1 MMGILGGLFKNPF
14 SAPRRAVRHAV
25 RMIRGSYDSA
35 RTTDDNR
42 RHWANVDQL
51 SADAALSP
59 AVRQTLRSRAR
70 YEVANNCYAAGLVR
84 TVANDLIG
92 TGPTLQ
98 IVAPE
103 GFDANPIERSWS
115 SWAKA
120 VKLARKL
127 RCMRQCLS
135 RDGEAFAVLFTNP
148 KVNHPVKL
156 DIRLVEAEQVT
167 TPGLVTENA
176 VDGIVFDEFG
186 NPETYHILRTHPG
199 DVLHSMEYDE
209 VPAEFVIHWFR
220 LERPGQKRGV
230 PILAPAL
237 PLFSKLR
244 RYTLAVLGAAEAAA
258 MQAGVLYTD
267 GSPNDDESVEGEA
280 FEAVEFE
287 RNMFT
292 TLPRNYRLEQLKAEQ
307 PTTTYAEFKAELI
320 DEAARCEN
328 VPSNIARGNSSSY
341 NYASGRLDNQMFG
354 RSQKVDHSEVEE
366 EVIDRIWGAWI
377 DEAAREPG
385 VIPDGFP
392 PLSACSHEWFWDGR
406 EHVDPNK
413 EANAQATRIANLTTS
428 LAEEWANRGRDWE
441 KGMRQIARERALLAE
456 LGLSLPDATQVT
468 SAASAASAISDLED
482 QAATP
487 GGPGSA
493 VALRTGRGGR

>member
-1 MMGILGGLFKNPF
+1 MMGWLSRLFA
-14 SAPRRAVRHAV
+14 APKQTVTRAVRFLRA
-25 RMIRGSYDSA
+25 GYDSA

-42 RHWANVDQL
+42 RHWANADHL
-51 SADAALSP
+51 SANAALSP
-59 AVRQTLRSRAR
+59 AVRETLRSRAR
-70 YEVANNCYAAGLVR
+70 YEVANNCYAAGIVR

-98 IVAPE
+98 LVAPD
-103 GFDANPIERSWS
+103 GHDANPIERSWV
-115 SWAKA
+115 SWAKEI
-120 VKLARKL
+120 KLARKL

-148 KVNHPVKL
+148 KLRHPVKL
-156 DIRLVEAEQVT
+156 DLRLIEAEQVT
-167 TPGLVTENA
+167 TPGLVRENA
-176 VDGIVFDEFG
+176 VDGIEFDQYG
-186 NPETYHILRTHPG
+186 NPLRYHVLRTHPG
-199 DVLHSMEYDE
+199 DPLHSQEADE
-209 VPAEFVIHWFR
+209 IDAEFVIHWYR
-220 LERPGQKRGV
+220 LERPGQRRGV

-267 GSPNDDESVEGEA
+267 GAPNDDDGVEGEA

-292 TLPRNYRLEQLKAEQ
+292 TLPGGYRLEQLKAEQ
-307 PTTTYAEFKAELI
+307 PTTTYSEFKAELI

-328 VPSNIARGNSSSY
+328 VPSGIARGNSSAY

-354 RSQKVDHSEVEE
+354 RAQHVDHSEVEE
-366 EVIDRIWGAWI
+366 EVIDRIFAAWL
-377 DEAAREPG
+377 DEAAKEPG

-392 PLSACSHEWFWDGR
+392 PLADCSHEWYWDGR
-406 EHVDPNK
+406 EHVDPAK

-428 LAEEWANRGRDWE
+428 LAEEYAHRGRDWE
-441 KGMRQIARERALLAE
+441 KAVRQIARERAVLAE
-456 LGLSLPDATQVT
+456 LGLQLPDGTAVT
-468 SAASAASAISDLED
+468 TAANTASTLTDLAD
-482 QAATP
+482 QAAATQ
-487 GGPGSA
+487 
-493 VALRTGRGGR
+493 GGRR

>member
-1 MMGILGGLFKNPF
+1 MMGWLSRLFA
-14 SAPRRAVRHAV
+14 APKQTVTRAVRFLRA
-25 RMIRGSYDSA
+25 GYDSA

-42 RHWANVDQL
+42 RHWANADHL
-51 SADAALSP
+51 SANAALSP
-59 AVRQTLRSRAR
+59 AVRETLRSRAR
-70 YEVANNCYAAGLVR
+70 YEVANNCYAAGIVR

-98 IVAPE
+98 LVAPD
-103 GFDANPIERSWS
+103 GHDANPIERSWV
-115 SWAKA
+115 SWAKEI
-120 VKLARKL
+120 KLARKL

-148 KVNHPVKL
+148 KLRHPVKL
-156 DIRLVEAEQVT
+156 DLRLIEAEQVT
-167 TPGLVTENA
+167 TPGLVRENA
-176 VDGIVFDEFG
+176 VDGIEFDQYG
-186 NPETYHILRTHPG
+186 NPLRYHILRTHPG
-199 DVLHSMEYDE
+199 DQLHSQEADE
-209 VPAEFVIHWFR
+209 IDAEFVIHWYR
-220 LERPGQKRGV
+220 LERPGQRRGV

-267 GSPNDDESVEGEA
+267 GAPNDDDGVEGEA

-292 TLPRNYRLEQLKAEQ
+292 TLPGGYRLEQLKAEQ
-307 PTTTYAEFKAELI
+307 PTTTYSEFKAELI

-328 VPSNIARGNSSSY
+328 VPSGIARGNSSAY

-354 RSQKVDHSEVEE
+354 RAQHVDHSEVEE
-366 EVIDRIWGAWI
+366 EVIDRIFAAWL
-377 DEAAREPG
+377 DEAAKEPG

-392 PLSACSHEWFWDGR
+392 PLADCSHEWYWDGR
-406 EHVDPNK
+406 EHVDPAK

-428 LAEEWANRGRDWE
+428 LAEEYAHRGRDWE
-441 KGMRQIARERALLAE
+441 KAVRQIARERAVLAE
-456 LGLSLPDATQVT
+456 LGLQLPDGTAVT
-468 SAASAASAISDLED
+468 TAANTASTLTDLAD
-482 QAATP
+482 QAAAAP
-487 GGPGSA
+487 GG
-493 VALRTGRGGR
+493 RR

>member
-1 MMGILGGLFKNPF
+1 MMGLLASLAGVF
-14 SAPRRAVRHAV
+14 SGSRRVVRRAVRV
-25 RMIRGSYDSA
+25 IRAGYDAA

-42 RHWANVDQL
+42 KHWAAADQL
-51 SADAALSP
+51 SANAAMSP
-59 AVRQTLRSRAR
+59 LVRQTIRSRAR

-98 IVAPE
+98 ITAPD
-103 GFDANPIERSWS
+103 GFEATPIERSWE

-135 RDGEAFAVLFTNP
+135 RDGEAFAVLVSNP
-148 KVNHPVKL
+148 KINHPIKL
-156 DIRLVEAEQVT
+156 DLRLVEADQVT
-167 TPGLVTENA
+167 TPGLVSENA
-176 VDGIVFDEFG
+176 VDGIIFDEHG
-186 NPETYHILRTHPG
+186 NPQTYHILRTHPG
-199 DVLHSMEYDE
+199 DVLHNMEVDE
-209 VPAEFVIHWFR
+209 IPAEYVIHWFR

-230 PILAPAL
+230 SLLAPAL

-267 GSPNDDESVEGEA
+267 GTPSDDDVEGEA
-280 FEAVEFE
+280 FEAVELE

-292 TLPRNYRLEQLKAEQ
+292 TLPGGYRLEQLKAEQ
-307 PTTTYAEFKAELI
+307 PTTTYSEFKAELI

-328 VPSNIARGNSSSY
+328 VPSNVARGNSSAY

-354 RSQKVDHSEVEE
+354 RAQHVDHSEVEE
-366 EVIDRIWGAWI
+366 EVIDRIFAAWL

-385 VIPDGFP
+385 IIPDGFP
-392 PLSACSHEWFWDGR
+392 PLSECTHQWIWEGR
-406 EHVDPNK
+406 EHVDPGK
-413 EANAQATRIANLTTS
+413 EANAQATRLANLTTS
-428 LAEEWANRGRDWE
+428 LSEEWANRGKDWE
-441 KGMRQIARERALLAE
+441 AGVRQIARERALLAE
-456 LGLSLPDATQVT
+456 LKLALPDSTAVT
-468 SAASAASAISDLED
+468 VASNQAGAIAELAD
-482 QAATP
+482 QAAAP
-487 GGPGSA
+487 AG
-493 VALRTGRGGR
+493 GGR

>member
-1 MMGILGGLFKNPF
+1 
-14 SAPRRAVRHAV
+14 
-25 RMIRGSYDSA
+25 
-35 RTTDDNR
+35 
-42 RHWANVDQL
+42 
-51 SADAALSP
+51 
-59 AVRQTLRSRAR
+59 
-70 YEVANNCYAAGLVR
+70 
-84 TVANDLIG
+84 
-92 TGPTLQ
+92 
-98 IVAPE
+98 
-103 GFDANPIERSWS
+103 
-115 SWAKA
+115 
-120 VKLARKL
+120 
-127 RCMRQCLS
+127 
-135 RDGEAFAVLFTNP
+135 
-148 KVNHPVKL
+148 
-156 DIRLVEAEQVT
+156 
-167 TPGLVTENA
+167 
-176 VDGIVFDEFG
+176 
-186 NPETYHILRTHPG
+186 
-199 DVLHSMEYDE
+199 
-209 VPAEFVIHWFR
+209 
-220 LERPGQKRGV
+220 
-230 PILAPAL
+230 
-237 PLFSKLR
+237 
-244 RYTLAVLGAAEAAA
+244 

-267 GSPNDDESVEGEA
+267 GSPNGDESVEGEA

>member
-1 MMGILGGLFKNPF
+1 MMGWLSGLFASPKK
-14 SAPRRAVRHAV
+14 AVQRAVRV
-25 RMIRGSYDSA
+25 IRAGYDAA

-42 RHWANVDQL
+42 RHWANVDSL
-51 SADAALSP
+51 SANAALSP
-59 AVRQTLRSRAR
+59 SVRQTLRERAR

-98 IVAPE
+98 ITAPE
-103 GFDANPIERSWS
+103 GFDANAIERSWS

-135 RDGEAFAVLFTNP
+135 RDGEAFAILFTNP
-148 KVNHPVKL
+148 KIKHPVKL
-156 DIRLVEAEQVT
+156 DLRLVEAEQVT
-167 TPGLVTENA
+167 TPTLIGPNA
-176 VDGIVFDEFG
+176 VDGIIFDADG

-199 DVLHSMEYDE
+199 DVLHTMEFDE
-209 VPAEFVIHWFR
+209 VPAEYVIHWFR
-220 LERPGQKRGV
+220 LERPGQRRGV

-244 RYTLAVLGAAEAAA
+244 RFTLAVLGAAEAAA

-267 GSPNDDESVEGEA
+267 GAPNDDDVEGEA

-292 TLPRNYRLEQLKAEQ
+292 TLPGGYRLEQLKAEQ
-307 PTTTYAEFKAELI
+307 PTTTYSEFKHELI

-328 VPSNIARGNSSSY
+328 VPANIARGNSSSY

-354 RSQKVDHSEVEE
+354 RCQHVDHSEVEE
-366 EVIDRIWGAWI
+366 EVIDRILAAWI
-377 DEAAREPG
+377 NEAALEPG

-392 PLSACSHEWFWDGR
+392 PMAECSHEWLWEGR
-406 EHVDPNK
+406 EHVDPAK
-413 EANAQATRIANLTTS
+413 EATAQATRLANFTTT
-428 LAEEWANRGRDWE
+428 LASEWARSGGDWE
-441 KGMRQIARERALLAE
+441 QGVRQIARERTVLNE
-456 LGLSLPDATQVT
+456 LGLALPDATAVTT
-468 SAASAASAISDLED
+468 SANRANTLSDLAD
-482 QAATP
+482 AAQT
-487 GGPGSA
+487 A
-493 VALRTGRGGR
+493 GGR

>member
-1 MMGILGGLFKNPF
+1 MGWFSGLFSSPKQ
-14 SAPRRAVRHAV
+14 AVQRAVRV
-25 RMIRGSYDSA
+25 IRAGYDA
-35 RTTDDNR
+35 AKTTDDNR
-42 RHWANVDQL
+42 RHWANVDNL
-51 SADAALSP
+51 SANAAMSP
-59 AVRQTLRSRAR
+59 SIRQTLRQRAR

-98 IVAPE
+98 ITAPD

-115 SWAKA
+115 QWAKA

-135 RDGEAFAVLFTNP
+135 RDGEAFAILVTNP
-148 KVNHPVKL
+148 KIDHPIKL
-156 DIRLVEAEQVT
+156 DLRLVEAEQVM
-167 TPGLVTENA
+167 TPGLVTYNA

-186 NPETYHILRTHPG
+186 NPAMYHVLRTHPG
-199 DVLHSMEYDE
+199 DVLHTMQYDE

-220 LERPGQKRGV
+220 LERPGQKRGI
-230 PILAPAL
+230 PILTPAL

-244 RYTLAVLGAAEAAA
+244 RFTLAVLGAAEAAA

-267 GSPNDDESVEGEA
+267 GSPNEDDVEGEA

-292 TLPRNYRLEQLKAEQ
+292 TLPGGYRLEQLKAEQ
-307 PTTTYAEFKAELI
+307 PTTTYSEFKAELI

-328 VPSNIARGNSSSY
+328 VPSNIARGNSSAY

-354 RSQKVDHSEVEE
+354 RSQHVDHSEVEE
-366 EVIDRIWGAWI
+366 EVIDRIWAAWI

-392 PLSACSHEWFWDGR
+392 PMSECSHEWLWEGR
-406 EHVDPNK
+406 EHVDPAK
-413 EANAQATRIANLTTS
+413 EANAQATRLANLTTTLS
-428 LAEEWANRGRDWE
+428 AEWARGGGDWE
-441 KGMRQIARERALLAE
+441 KAMRQIARERQLLGE

-468 SAASAASAISDLED
+468 NTAQVANALTDVADLED
-482 QAATP
+482 AA
-487 GGPGSA
+487 A
-493 VALRTGRGGR
+493 VGVAAGATIANHKGVR

>member
-1 MMGILGGLFKNPF
+1 MMGLIATIFGAF
-14 SAPRRAVRHAV
+14 SAPRRVVRQAVRV
-25 RMIRGSYDSA
+25 IRAGYDAA
-35 RTTDDNR
+35 RTNDDNR
-42 RHWANVDQL
+42 KHWAAADQL
-51 SADAALSP
+51 SANAALSP
-59 AVRQTLRSRAR
+59 LVRQTIRSRAR

-98 IVAPE
+98 ITAPD
-103 GFDANPIERSWS
+103 GFEASPIERQWE

-120 VKLARKL
+120 AKLARKL
-127 RCMRQCLS
+127 RCMRQSLS

-148 KVNHPVKL
+148 KLNHPIKL
-156 DIRLVEAEQVT
+156 DLRLIEADQVT
-167 TPGLVTENA
+167 TPDLITPNA
-176 VDGIVFDEFG
+176 VDGIVFDDHG
-186 NPETYHILRTHPG
+186 NPVSYHILRTHPG

-209 VPAEFVIHWFR
+209 VPAEYVIHWFR

-230 PILAPAL
+230 SIIAPAL

-267 GSPNDDESVEGEA
+267 GAPDDESVEGEA

-292 TLPRNYRLEQLKAEQ
+292 TLPGGYRLEQLKAEQ
-307 PTTTYAEFKAELI
+307 PTTTYSEFKAELI

-328 VPSNIARGNSSSY
+328 VPSNIARGNSSAY

-354 RSQKVDHSEVEE
+354 RAQHVDHSEVEE
-366 EVIDRIWGAWI
+366 EVIDRILAAWL

-392 PLSACSHEWFWDGR
+392 PLADCSHQWIWEGR
-406 EHVDPNK
+406 EHVDPAK
-413 EANAQATRIANLTTS
+413 EANAQSTRLANLTTS
-428 LAEEWANRGRDWE
+428 LSEEWANRGKDWE
-441 KGMRQIARERALLAE
+441 AGVRQIARERALLGE
-456 LGLSLPDATQVT
+456 LGLALPDGTAVT
-468 SAASAASAISDLED
+468 VASNQAGALSDLVD
-482 QAATP
+482 QAAAP
-487 GGPGSA
+487 AG
-493 VALRTGRGGR
+493 GGR

>member
-1 MMGILGGLFKNPF
+1 MGWLSRLFSSPMA
-14 SAPRRAVRHAV
+14 APRTVARHAL
-25 RMIRGSYDSA
+25 RMIRGSYDAA

-42 RHWANVDQL
+42 KHWANVDSL
-51 SADAALSP
+51 SANAALSP
-59 AVRQTLRSRAR
+59 SVRQTLRERAR

-103 GFDANPIERSWS
+103 GHDANPIERSWS
-115 SWAKA
+115 QWAKA

-135 RDGEAFAVLFTNP
+135 RDGEAFAVMFTNP
-148 KVNHPVKL
+148 KINHPVKL
-156 DIRLVEAEQVT
+156 DLRLVEAEQVT
-167 TPGLVTENA
+167 TPTLIRENA
-176 VDGIVFDEFG
+176 VDGIVFDEYG
-186 NPETYHILRTHPG
+186 NPIFYHILRTHPG
-199 DVLHSMEYDE
+199 DVLHTMEHDE
-209 VPAEFVIHWFR
+209 VPAEYVIHWYR

-244 RYTLAVLGAAEAAA
+244 RFTLAVLGAAEAAA

-267 GSPNDDESVEGEA
+267 GAPHDEDVEGEA
-280 FEAVEFE
+280 FESVEFE

-292 TLPRNYRLEQLKAEQ
+292 TLPGGYRLEQLKAEQ
-307 PTTTYAEFKAELI
+307 PTTTYSEFKAELI

-328 VPSNIARGNSSSY
+328 VPSNIARGNSSAY

-354 RSQKVDHSEVEE
+354 RSQHVDHSEVEE
-366 EVIDRIWGAWI
+366 EVIDRIWAAWI

-392 PLSACSHEWFWDGR
+392 PMAECSHEWFWDGR

-413 EANAQATRIANLTTS
+413 EANAQATRLANLTTS

-441 KGMRQIARERALLAE
+441 KGMRQIARERQLLAE

-468 SAASAASAISDLED
+468 TASSAASALSDIADGDESA
-482 QAATP
+482 A
-487 GGPGSA
+487 GPAGLA
-493 VALRTGRGGR
+493 IANRRRGQ

>member
-1 MMGILGGLFKNPF
+1 MMGLF
-14 SAPRRAVRHAV
+14 SAISGVFSGSRRVVRRAVRV
-25 RMIRGSYDSA
+25 IRAGYDAA

-42 RHWANVDQL
+42 KHWAAADNL
-51 SADAALSP
+51 SANASMLP
-59 AVRQTLRSRAR
+59 LVRQTIRARAR

-98 IVAPE
+98 INAPDGHE
-103 GFDANPIERSWS
+103 ATPIERSWE
-115 SWAKA
+115 SWSKA

-135 RDGEAFAVLFTNP
+135 RDGEAFAVLVSNP
-148 KVNHPVKL
+148 KINHPIKL
-156 DIRLVEAEQVT
+156 DLRLVEADQVT

-176 VDGIVFDEFG
+176 VDGIVFDEHG
-186 NPETYHILRTHPG
+186 NPLEYHILRTHPG
-199 DVLHSMEYDE
+199 DVLHSMEVDV
-209 VPAEFVIHWFR
+209 VPAEYVIHWFR

-230 PILAPAL
+230 SLLAPAL

-267 GSPNDDESVEGEA
+267 GSPSDDDIEGEA
-280 FEAVEFE
+280 FESVEFE

-292 TLPRNYRLEQLKAEQ
+292 TLPGGYRLEQLKAEQ
-307 PTTTYAEFKAELI
+307 PTTTYSEFKAELI

-328 VPSNIARGNSSSY
+328 VPSNIARGNSSAY

-354 RSQKVDHSEVEE
+354 RAQHVDHSEVEE
-366 EVIDRIWGAWI
+366 EVIDRILAAWLN
-377 DEAAREPG
+377 EAALEPG
-385 VIPDGFP
+385 IIPDGFP
-392 PLSACSHEWFWDGR
+392 PISECSHQWIWEGR

-413 EANAQATRIANLTTS
+413 EANAQSTRLANLTTS
-428 LAEEWANRGRDWE
+428 LSEEWANRGKDWE
-441 KGMRQIARERALLAE
+441 AGVRQIARERALLAE
-456 LGLSLPDATQVT
+456 LNLALPDSTAVT
-468 SAASAASAISDLED
+468 VASNQAGALSDLAD
-482 QAATP
+482 QAAAP
-487 GGPGSA
+487 AG
-493 VALRTGRGGR
+493 GGR

>member
-1 MMGILGGLFKNPF
+1 MMGWLSGLFASPKK
-14 SAPRRAVRHAV
+14 AVQRAVRV
-25 RMIRGSYDSA
+25 IRAGYDAA

-42 RHWANVDQL
+42 RHWANVDSL
-51 SADAALSP
+51 SANAALSP
-59 AVRQTLRSRAR
+59 SVRQTLRERAR

-98 IVAPE
+98 ITAPD
-103 GFDANPIERSWS
+103 GFEANSIEKSWA

-135 RDGEAFAVLFTNP
+135 RDGEAFAILFTNP

-156 DIRLVEAEQVT
+156 DLRLVEAEQVT
-167 TPGLVTENA
+167 TPTLIGQNA
-176 VDGIVFDEFG
+176 VDGITFDANG

-199 DVLHSMEYDE
+199 DVLHTMEYDE
-209 VPAEFVIHWFR
+209 VPAEYVIHWFR
-220 LERPGQKRGV
+220 LERPGQRRGV

-267 GSPNDDESVEGEA
+267 GSPNEDDIEGEA

-292 TLPRNYRLEQLKAEQ
+292 TLPGGYRLEQLKAEQ
-307 PTTTYAEFKAELI
+307 PTTTYSEFKAELI

-354 RSQKVDHSEVEE
+354 RSQHVDHSEVEE
-366 EVIDRIWGAWI
+366 EVIDRIYAAWVN
-377 DEAAREPG
+377 EAALEPG

-392 PLSACSHEWFWDGR
+392 PMSDCSHEWLWEGR
-406 EHVDPNK
+406 EHVDPAK
-413 EANAQATRIANLTTS
+413 EANAQATRLANFTTS
-428 LAEEWANRGRDWE
+428 LAVEWAKQGGDWE
-441 KGMRQIARERALLAE
+441 QGVAQIARERNKLAE
-456 LGLSLPDATQVT
+456 LGLSLPDATAVT
-468 SAASAASAISDLED
+468 TAANQASALSDLAD
-482 QAATP
+482 AAQAA
-487 GGPGSA
+487 
-493 VALRTGRGGR
+493 GGR

>member
-1 MMGILGGLFKNPF
+1 MMGWLSRLFA
-14 SAPRRAVRHAV
+14 APQKTVTRAV
-25 RMIRGSYDSA
+25 RMIRATYDSA

-42 RHWANVDQL
+42 RHWANADQL
-51 SADAALSP
+51 SANAALSP
-59 AVRQTLRSRAR
+59 SIRQTLRSRAR

-98 IVAPE
+98 VIAPE
-103 GFDANPIERSWS
+103 GHDANPIERSWA

-156 DIRLVEAEQVT
+156 DIRLVEAEQVS

-176 VDGIVFDEFG
+176 VDGIIFDEYG
-186 NPETYHILRTHPG
+186 NPLTYHILRTHPG
-199 DVLHSMEYDE
+199 DVLHTMEYDE
-209 VPAEFVIHWFR
+209 VPAEYVIHWYR

-244 RYTLAVLGAAEAAA
+244 RFTLAVLGAAEAAA

-267 GSPNDDESVEGEA
+267 GAPNDDDGVEGEA

-292 TLPRNYRLEQLKAEQ
+292 TLPGGYRLEQLKAEQ
-307 PTTTYAEFKAELI
+307 PTTTYSEFKAELI

-328 VPSNIARGNSSSY
+328 VPSNIARGNSSAY

-354 RSQKVDHSEVEE
+354 RSQHVDHSEVEE
-366 EVIDRIWGAWI
+366 EVIDRIWSAWI

-392 PLSACSHEWFWDGR
+392 PIADCTHEWFWDGR

-413 EANAQATRIANLTTS
+413 EANAQATRLANLTTS

-441 KGMRQIARERALLAE
+441 KGMRQIARERQLLGE

-468 SAASAASAISDLED
+468 SASAAASALSDLED
-482 QAATP
+482 QAAVPT
-487 GGPGSA
+487 GGDTA
-493 VALRTGRGGR
+493 TALRTRRGGR

>member
-1 MMGILGGLFKNPF
+1 MMGLF
-14 SAPRRAVRHAV
+14 SAISGVFSGSRRVVRRAVRV
-25 RMIRGSYDSA
+25 IRAGYDAA

-42 RHWANVDQL
+42 KHWAAADNL
-51 SADAALSP
+51 SANASMLP
-59 AVRQTLRSRAR
+59 LVRQTIRSRAR

-98 IVAPE
+98 ITAPD
-103 GFDANPIERSWS
+103 GFEASPIERSWE

-135 RDGEAFAVLFTNP
+135 RDGEAFAVLVSNP
-148 KVNHPVKL
+148 KINHSIKL
-156 DIRLVEAEQVT
+156 DLRLVEADQVT

-176 VDGIVFDEFG
+176 VDGIVFDEHG
-186 NPETYHILRTHPG
+186 NPQAYHILRKHPG

-209 VPAEFVIHWFR
+209 VPAEYVIHWFR

-230 PILAPAL
+230 SLLAPAL

-267 GSPNDDESVEGEA
+267 GAPSDDDIEGEA

-292 TLPRNYRLEQLKAEQ
+292 TLPGGYRLEQLKAEQ
-307 PTTTYAEFKAELI
+307 PTTTYSEFKAELI

-354 RSQKVDHSEVEE
+354 RAQHVDHSEVEE
-366 EVIDRIWGAWI
+366 EVIDRILAAWI
-377 DEAAREPG
+377 NEAALEPG
-385 VIPDGFP
+385 IIPDGFP
-392 PLSACSHEWFWDGR
+392 PISECSHQWIWEGR

-413 EANAQATRIANLTTS
+413 EANAQSTRLANLTTS
-428 LAEEWANRGRDWE
+428 LSEEWANRGKDWE
-441 KGMRQIARERALLAE
+441 SGVRQIARERALLAE
-456 LGLSLPDATQVT
+456 LGLALPDSTAVT
-468 SAASAASAISDLED
+468 VASNQAGALSDLAD
-482 QAATP
+482 QAPAP
-487 GGPGSA
+487 AG
-493 VALRTGRGGR
+493 GGR

>member
-1 MMGILGGLFKNPF
+1 MGLFATILGAF
-14 SAPRRAVRHAV
+14 SAPRRVVRQAVRV
-25 RMIRGSYDSA
+25 IRAGYDAA

-42 RHWANVDQL
+42 KHWAAADQL
-51 SADAALSP
+51 SANASMSP
-59 AVRQTLRSRAR
+59 LVRQTIRSRAR

-98 IVAPE
+98 VAAPE
-103 GFDANPIERSWS
+103 GFDAAPIERQWE

-120 VKLARKL
+120 AKLARKL

-135 RDGEAFAVLFTNP
+135 RDGEAFAVLVSNP
-148 KVNHPVKL
+148 KINHPIKL
-156 DIRLVEAEQVT
+156 DLRLVEADQVT
-167 TPGLVTENA
+167 TPGLVNENA
-176 VDGIVFDEFG
+176 VDGIVFNAFG

-199 DVLHSMEYDE
+199 DVLHSMEVDE
-209 VPAEFVIHWFR
+209 VDAAYVIHWFR

-230 PILAPAL
+230 SIIAPAL

-267 GSPNDDESVEGEA
+267 GAPDDGESVEGEA

-292 TLPRNYRLEQLKAEQ
+292 TLPGGYRLEQLKAEQ
-307 PTTTYAEFKAELI
+307 PTTTYSEFKAELI

-328 VPSNIARGNSSSY
+328 VPSNIARGNSSAY

-354 RSQKVDHSEVEE
+354 RAQHVDHSEVEE
-366 EVIDRIWGAWI
+366 EVIDRIFAAWL

-392 PLSACSHEWFWDGR
+392 PLAECTHQWIWEGR

-413 EANAQATRIANLTTS
+413 EANAQATRLANLTTS
-428 LAEEWANRGRDWE
+428 LAEEWANRGKDWE
-441 KGMRQIARERALLAE
+441 AGMRQIHRERALLGE
-456 LGLSLPDATQVT
+456 LGLALPDSTAVT
-468 SAASAASAISDLED
+468 TAASRAGALSDLAE
-482 QAATP
+482 QAAVP
-487 GGPGSA
+487 AG
-493 VALRTGRGGR
+493 GGR

>member
-1 MMGILGGLFKNPF
+1 MMGWLSGLFASPKK
-14 SAPRRAVRHAV
+14 AVQRAVRV
-25 RMIRGSYDSA
+25 IRAGYDAA

-42 RHWANVDQL
+42 RHWANVDSL
-51 SADAALSP
+51 SANAALSP
-59 AVRQTLRSRAR
+59 SVRQTLRERAR

-98 IVAPE
+98 ITAPD
-103 GFDANPIERSWS
+103 GFEANSIEKSWA

-135 RDGEAFAVLFTNP
+135 RDGEAFAILFTNP

-156 DIRLVEAEQVT
+156 DLRLVEAEQVT
-167 TPGLVTENA
+167 TPTLIGQNA
-176 VDGIVFDEFG
+176 VDGITFDADG

-199 DVLHSMEYDE
+199 DVLHTMEYDE
-209 VPAEFVIHWFR
+209 VPAEYVIHWFR
-220 LERPGQKRGV
+220 LERPGQRRGV

-267 GSPNDDESVEGEA
+267 GSPNEDDIEGEA

-292 TLPRNYRLEQLKAEQ
+292 TLPGGYRLEQLKAEQ
-307 PTTTYAEFKAELI
+307 PTTTYSEFKAELI

-354 RSQKVDHSEVEE
+354 RSQHVDHSEVEE
-366 EVIDRIWGAWI
+366 EVIDRIYAAWVN
-377 DEAAREPG
+377 EAALEPG

-392 PLSACSHEWFWDGR
+392 PMSDCSHEWLWEGR
-406 EHVDPNK
+406 EHVDPAK
-413 EANAQATRIANLTTS
+413 EANAQATRLANFTTS
-428 LAEEWANRGRDWE
+428 LAVEWAKQGGDWE
-441 KGMRQIARERALLAE
+441 QGVAQIARERNKLAE
-456 LGLSLPDATQVT
+456 LGLSLPDATAVT
-468 SAASAASAISDLED
+468 TAANQASALSDLAD
-482 QAATP
+482 AAQAA
-487 GGPGSA
+487 
-493 VALRTGRGGR
+493 GGR

>member
-1 MMGILGGLFKNPF
+1 MMGIFGGLFKNPF
-14 SAPRRAVRHAV
+14 AAPQRVVRRAM
-25 RMIRGSYDSA
+25 RMIRASYDSA

-42 RHWANVDQL
+42 RHWANVDHL
-51 SADAALSP
+51 SANAALSP

-98 IVAPE
+98 IVAPD
-103 GFDANPIERSWS
+103 GFDASSIESQWD

-135 RDGEAFAVLFTNP
+135 RDGEAFAVLVSNP
-148 KVNHPVKL
+148 KLNHPIKL

-167 TPGLVTENA
+167 TPTLIGENA

-267 GSPNDDESVEGEA
+267 GAPNDEDSVEGEA

-292 TLPRNYRLEQLKAEQ
+292 TLPGGYRLEQLKAEQ
-307 PTTTYAEFKAELI
+307 PTTTYSEFKAELI

-354 RSQKVDHSEVEE
+354 RSQHVDHSEVEE
-366 EVIDRIWGAWI
+366 EVIDRIFAAWL

-392 PLSACSHEWFWDGR
+392 PLAESRHQWIWEGR

-413 EANAQATRIANLTTS
+413 EANAQATRLANLTTS
-428 LAEEWANRGRDWE
+428 LSEEWANRGKDWE
-441 KGMRQIARERALLAE
+441 QGVRQIARERALLGE
-456 LGLSLPDATQVT
+456 LGLSLPDGTAVT
-468 SAASAASAISDLED
+468 TAASQASALSDIAD
-482 QAATP
+482 QAALP
-487 GGPGSA
+487 A
-493 VALRTGRGGR
+493 AGGR

>member
-1 MMGILGGLFKNPF
+1 MMGLFATILGAF
-14 SAPRRAVRHAV
+14 SAPRRVVRRAVRV
-25 RMIRGSYDSA
+25 IRAGYDAA

-42 RHWANVDQL
+42 RHWANVDNL
-51 SADAALSP
+51 SANAALSP
-59 AVRQTLRSRAR
+59 MVRETLRTRAR

-98 IVAPE
+98 IIAPE
-103 GFDANPIERSWS
+103 GHDANPIERSWAT
-115 SWAKA
+115 WASK

-148 KVNHPVKL
+148 QIDHPVKL
-156 DIRLVEAEQVT
+156 DLRLIEAEQVT
-167 TPGLVTENA
+167 TPGLVRENA
-176 VDGIVFDEFG
+176 VDGIIFDEHG
-186 NPETYHILRTHPG
+186 NPLEYHILRTHPG
-199 DVLHSMEYDE
+199 DVLHSMEHDV
-209 VPAEFVIHWFR
+209 VPAEYVIHWFR
-220 LERPGQKRGV
+220 LERPGQRRGV

-244 RYTLAVLGAAEAAA
+244 RFTLAVLGAAEAAA

-267 GSPNDDESVEGEA
+267 GAPNDDDVEGEA

-292 TLPRNYRLEQLKAEQ
+292 TLPGGYRLEQLKAEQ
-307 PTTTYAEFKAELI
+307 PTTTYSEFKAELI

-328 VPSNIARGNSSSY
+328 VPSNIARGNSSAY

-354 RSQKVDHSEVEE
+354 RCQHVDHSEVQE
-366 EVIDRIWGAWI
+366 EVLDRILAAWI

-385 VIPDGFP
+385 IFPDEFP
-392 PLSACSHEWFWDGR
+392 PVSECSHEWFWDGR
-406 EHVDPNK
+406 EHVDPAK
-413 EANAQATRIANLTTS
+413 EANAQATRLANLTTT

-441 KGMRQIARERALLAE
+441 KGVRQIARERAVLTE
-456 LGLSLPDATQVT
+456 LGLQLPDATQVT
-468 SAASAASAISDLED
+468 TAANTASTLADIAD
-482 QAATP
+482 QSAATP
-487 GGPGSA
+487 GG
-493 VALRTGRGGR
+493 RR

>member
-1 MMGILGGLFKNPF
+1 MMGWLSRLFA
-14 SAPRRAVRHAV
+14 APRQTVTRAVRL
-25 RMIRGSYDSA
+25 IRGSYDSA

-42 RHWANVDQL
+42 RHWANVDAL
-51 SADAALSP
+51 SANAALTP
-59 AVRQTLRSRAR
+59 LVRQTLRNRAR

-103 GFDANPIERSWS
+103 GHDANPIERSWS
-115 SWAKA
+115 AWAKEI
-120 VKLARKL
+120 KLARKL

-135 RDGEAFAVLFTNP
+135 RDGEAFAVMFTNQ
-148 KVNHPVKL
+148 KVNHAVKL
-156 DIRLVEAEQVT
+156 DLRLIEAEQVT
-167 TPGLVTENA
+167 TPGLVSENA
-176 VDGIVFDEFG
+176 VDGIVFDEYG
-186 NPETYHILRTHPG
+186 NPLTYHILRTHPG
-199 DVLHSMEYDE
+199 DILHSQEHDEIAAEY
-209 VPAEFVIHWFR
+209 VIHWYR
-220 LERPGQKRGV
+220 LERPGQRRGV

-267 GSPNDDESVEGEA
+267 GAPNDDDAVEGEA

-292 TLPRNYRLEQLKAEQ
+292 TLPGGYRLEQLKAEQ
-307 PTTTYAEFKAELI
+307 PTTTYSEFKAELI

-328 VPSNIARGNSSSY
+328 VPSNIARGNSSAY

-354 RSQKVDHSEVEE
+354 RSQHVDHSEVEE
-366 EVIDRIWGAWI
+366 EVIDRIWAAWI

-392 PLSACSHEWFWDGR
+392 PMAECHHEWFWDGR

-413 EANAQATRIANLTTS
+413 EANAQATRLANLTTS

-456 LGLSLPDATQVT
+456 LGLNLPDATAVT
-468 SAASAASAISDLED
+468 SSGNTASAIADIAD
-482 QAATP
+482 QAAAVAP
-487 GGPGSA
+487 GGN
-493 VALRTGRGGR
+493 R

>member
-1 MMGILGGLFKNPF
+1 MMPGLRAILGGLFKSPF
-14 SAPRRAVRHAV
+14 AAPRRAVGRAL
-25 RMIRGSYDSA
+25 RFIRGGYDSA

-42 RHWANVDQL
+42 RHWANADHL
-51 SADAALSP
+51 SANAALSP
-59 AVRQTLRSRAR
+59 AVRETLRSRAR
-70 YEVANNCYAAGLVR
+70 YEVANNCYAAGIVR

-98 IVAPE
+98 LVAPD
-103 GFDANPIERSWS
+103 GHDANPIERSWV
-115 SWAKA
+115 SWAKEI
-120 VKLARKL
+120 KLARKL

-148 KVNHPVKL
+148 KLRHPVKL
-156 DIRLVEAEQVT
+156 DLRLIEAEQVT
-167 TPGLVTENA
+167 TPGLVRENA
-176 VDGIVFDEFG
+176 VDGIEFDQYG
-186 NPETYHILRTHPG
+186 NPLRYHVLRTHPG
-199 DVLHSMEYDE
+199 DPLHSQEADE
-209 VPAEFVIHWFR
+209 IDAEFVVHWYR
-220 LERPGQKRGV
+220 LERPGQRRGV

-267 GSPNDDESVEGEA
+267 GAPNDDDGVEGEA

-292 TLPRNYRLEQLKAEQ
+292 TLPGGYRLEQLKAEQ
-307 PTTTYAEFKAELI
+307 PTTTYSEFKAELI

-328 VPSNIARGNSSSY
+328 VPSGIARGNSSAY

-354 RSQKVDHSEVEE
+354 RAQHVDHSEVEE
-366 EVIDRIWGAWI
+366 EVIDRIFAAWL
-377 DEAAREPG
+377 DEAAKEPG

-392 PLSACSHEWFWDGR
+392 PLADCTHEWFWDGR
-406 EHVDPNK
+406 EHVDPAK
-413 EANAQATRIANLTTS
+413 EANAQATRLGNLTTS

-441 KGMRQIARERALLAE
+441 KGMRQIARERALLSE
-456 LGLSLPDATQVT
+456 LGLSLPDATAVT
-468 SAASAASAISDLED
+468 TAANTASTLTDLAD
-482 QAATP
+482 QAAATP
-487 GGPGSA
+487 G
-493 VALRTGRGGR
+493 RRR